1 MSTIAGTTTI
11 VTGGARG
18 IGERLAEDI
27 VAQGG
32 NVVIG
37 DVNRDL
43 GEKLS
48 SRLGA
53 KAKFIEL
60 DVSRSSDCNRA
71 VEMAQSSLIPSF
83 QTT

>member
-1 MSTIAGTTTI
+1 MSTFAGTTTI
-11 VTGGARG
+11 VAGGARG

-32 NVVIG
+32 NVVIV
-37 DVNRDL
+37 DANCDL

-48 SRLGA
+48 SRVGG

-60 DVSRSSDCNRA
+60 DVSQSSDCNRA
-71 VEMAQSSLIPSF
+71 VEMA
-83 QTT
+83 